1 MRIAIRHT
9 LSLTPPPDT
18 GNLVFQLLL
27 TPGGGATQRIE
38 RWSLEA
44 AGIANAARFPDAFG
58 NAVHFVNQMRPEG
71 PIVIAASGI
80 VETFDRN
87 GVLGKPTGEPVPALY
102 LRATTLTKVPVTL
115 YGKFRAGRDDRI
127 ATLHA
132 LMARVGEVLGGS
144 EEANQRQ
151 SQDQDDAGQS
161 QSQTAA
167 TPRGDAALLA
177 HGFIGS
183 ARALDIP
190 ARYVSGYL
198 FGMDGKPALHAWA
211 EAYDP
216 GLGWIGFDPSLQLCP
231 TERHVRLSVGL
242 DALSTTPVRAVPDG
256 EGVRTLEISVEAA

>member
-27 TPGGGATQRIE
+27 TPGSGATQRVE
-38 RWSLEA
+38 RWSVEA
-44 AGIANAARFPDAFG
+44 AGIGNAARFPDAFG
-58 NAVHFVNQMRPEG
+58 NMVHFVNQMRPDG
-71 PIVIAASGI
+71 PLAITASGI

-87 GVLGKPTGEPVPALY
+87 GVIGKPAGEPVPGLF
-102 LRATTLTKVPVTL
+102 LRATTLTRVPVTL
-115 YGKFRAGRDDRI
+115 YGKFRNAKEDRI

-132 LMARVGEVLGGS
+132 LMARVGEVLGGT
-144 EEANQRQ
+144 EAASQQ
-151 SQDQDDAGQS
+151 QDQDGQGQS
-161 QSQTAA
+161 QAA
-167 TPRGDAALLA
+167 YVPKPDAALLA
-177 HGFIGS
+177 HGFIGA

-198 FGMDGKPALHAWA
+198 FGQEDKPALHAWA

-216 GLGWIGFDPSLQLCP
+216 ALGWIGFDPSLQLCP

-256 EGVRTLEISVEAA
+256 EGVRTLEVGVEAA

>member
-18 GNLVFQLLL
+18 NNLVFQLLL
-27 TPGGGATQRIE
+27 TPGSGATQKLE
-38 RWSLEA
+38 RWSVEA
-44 AGIANAARFPDAFG
+44 PGTSNAARFVDAFG
-58 NAVHFVNQMRPEG
+58 NLVHFVNQMRPDG
-71 PIVIAASGI
+71 PLAITASGI

-87 GVLGKPTGEPVPALY
+87 GVLGKPGGEPVPALF
-102 LRATTLTKVPVTL
+102 LRATTLTRVPVTL
-115 YGKFRAGRDDRI
+115 YGKFRSTREDRI

-144 EEANQRQ
+144 EAGQQQ
-151 SQDQDDAGQS
+151 SQDGQS
-161 QSQTAA
+161 QSQTSGAPKA
-167 TPRGDAALLA
+167 DAALLA
-177 HGFIGS
+177 HGFVGA

-198 FGMDGKPALHAWA
+198 FGADEKPAPHAWA

-256 EGVRTLEISVEAA
+256 EGVKTLEVRVEAA